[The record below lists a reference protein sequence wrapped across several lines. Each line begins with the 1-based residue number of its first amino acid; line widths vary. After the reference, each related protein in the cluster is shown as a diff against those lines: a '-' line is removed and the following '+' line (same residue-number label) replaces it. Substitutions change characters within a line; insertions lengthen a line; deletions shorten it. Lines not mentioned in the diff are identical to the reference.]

1 MFRALMMTVIALC
14 LSACQKSH
22 LEIFPALDN
31 PLIVSQK
38 LAVVEMS
45 EDIDF
50 LVSETFKRHPNL
62 AQYTEIEDLQSY
74 ADELKKQLTQP
85 MTRVEFYQVIGRL
98 NHVFNDGHSFLIWPY
113 QEWASLKEGGNKP
126 FPFEVKITPDDKIVL
141 AKDYMS
147 GEEKL
152 FAGQV
157 IQQINGVSSIQLLNE
172 MQRYVGGESLKLRK
186 QVVARRFPIL
196 LWAVYGF
203 INDFDL
209 KVSDTQFKL
218 LTNKDWQSDKPALA
232 DHYYKKLNKDTGFL
246 YLSHFDISPEKFEQF
261 IDKTFVEIKDDKVTN
276 LIVDIRY
283 NPGGNTDTVSYL
295 SSYLSNKPF
304 RVASSVKERLNE
316 DNRGVFNYKGDVGE
330 IIHQSWD
337 ETVLPIDSKNRFG
350 GDVYVLVGS
359 VSYSAAIVFATTL
372 QDNNIATLVGEVTG
386 GYANQSAQGN
396 LFNLPNSQLRA
407 YITTRLIVRPNG
419 NESQSHVVPDYIVEE
434 TQTSIKNGQDVM
446 IDKVLNIIK
455 SGA

>member
-1 MFRALMMTVIALC
+1 
-14 LSACQKSH
+14 
-22 LEIFPALDN
+22 
-31 PLIVSQK
+31 
-38 LAVVEMS
+38 
-45 EDIDF
+45 
-50 LVSETFKRHPNL
+50 
-62 AQYTEIEDLQSY
+62 
-74 ADELKKQLTQP
+74 
-85 MTRVEFYQVIGRL
+85 
-98 NHVFNDGHSFLIWPY
+98 
-113 QEWASLKEGGNKP
+113 
-126 FPFEVKITPDDKIVL
+126 VKITPDDKIVL

-157 IQQINGVSSIQLLNE
+157 IQQINGVSAIQLLNE
-172 MQRYVGGESLKLRK
+172 MQRYVGGESLRLRK

-209 KVSDTQFKL
+209 KVSDTRFKL
-218 LTNKDWQSDKPALA
+218 HTNKDWQSDKPALA

-246 YLSHFDISPEKFEQF
+246 YLSHFDVSPEKFEKF
-261 IDKTFVEIKDDKVTN
+261 VDKTFVEIKNDKVTN

-295 SSYLSNKPF
+295 SSYLSNKTF

-330 IIHQSWD
+330 IIQQSWD
-337 ETVLPIDSKNRFG
+337 ETVQPIDSKNRFD

-419 NESQSHVVPDYIVEE
+419 NESLGHVVPDYIVEE
-434 TQTSIKNGQDVM
+434 TQASIKNGQDVM
-446 IDKVLNIIK
+446 IEKVLNLIK
-455 SGA
+455 SGD